1 MYELLILTR
10 LMHGPQHG
18 YLIAKVANDIIGPWA
33 KISLGTLYPLLAKLE
48 QAGYIRS
55 LAEEH
60 NAAQSHRQSRTY
72 EITPLGRVRFHQ
84 LMMDTA
90 SNMGDYQRVFQ
101 LLKVPYMEF
110 LQPRERLHLLN
121 HYINYC
127 ETRILFV
134 QSEMQD
140 LLQMDPRVRRISSS
154 GLAATVDMMEH
165 QVDQWQGEIDWAR
178 RLRERVVASI
188 EADPAGIS
196 ARGVT

>member
-55 LAEEH
+55 LAEQH

-72 EITPLGRVRFHQ
+72 EITSLGPVRFHQ

-90 SNMGDYQRVFQ
+90 SNLQDYHHKFQ
-101 LLKVPYMEF
+101 FPTRTNTDS
-110 LQPRERLHLLN
+110 LQ
-121 HYINYC
+121 
-127 ETRILFV
+127 
-134 QSEMQD
+134 
-140 LLQMDPRVRRISSS
+140 
-154 GLAATVDMMEH
+154 
-165 QVDQWQGEIDWAR
+165 
-178 RLRERVVASI
+178 
-188 EADPAGIS
+188 
-196 ARGVT
+196 